1 MRSDIF
7 SCENLVLLPNQIF
20 TKIHPK
26 YFNETNIADHFK
38 AARNPFQLTEKVLQ
52 GRELYCR

>member
-1 MRSDIF
+1 M
-7 SCENLVLLPNQIF
+7 VLLPNQIF